1 MHLRGKVAALH
12 VGAHKTGTTVL
23 QKYLSAH
30 EAELRA
36 KGVYYL
42 RRSQL
47 ARYAGWGERLV
58 EDPAPLAARLRK
70 FRADPRFRVLI
81 GSNENLM
88 GRPFPKRGDG
98 QLYPQA
104 ARNTAALRKA
114 LRGTGCKIVLSVR
127 PQPDFLESYYLQTV
141 HQGRDEP
148 FEEWLA
154 RVDLTALSWRPMVT
168 SLQEAFGPK
177 RVVVVDFRLIKAGQ
191 EAYLRHLLSR
201 VDPHWD
207 HDVHFTESRNRS
219 ISERGLQM
227 ALAANQHLASGAERA
242 ALRGFLQTHFSN
254 VDFPRPV
261 LLGEDRR
268 AALWEHYRE
277 DYEDLVGGA

>member
-23 QKYLSAH
+23 QKCLSEH

-36 KGVYYL
+36 RGVYYL
-42 RRSQL
+42 RRSHL

-88 GRPFPKRGDG
+88 GRPFPRRGDG
-98 QLYPQA
+98 RLYPNA
-104 ARNTAALRKA
+104 ARNTAALKRA
-114 LRGTGCKIVLSVR
+114 LRGTGCKIVLSIR

-148 FEEWLA
+148 FEKWLG
-154 RVDLTALSWRPMVT
+154 RVDLAALSWRPIVDT
-168 SLQEAFGPK
+168 LRETFGDK
-177 RVVVVDFRLIKAGQ
+177 RVVVVDFRLIKQGQ
-191 EAYLRHLLSR
+191 DAYLRHLLTR
-201 VDPHWD
+201 VDPRWD
-207 HDVHFTESRNRS
+207 LDLHYPEARNRS

-227 ALAANQHLASGAERA
+227 ALAANRHLATGAERA

-261 LLGEDRR
+261 LLGDDRR
-268 AALWEHYRE
+268 VALWEHYRA
-277 DYEDLVGGA
+277 DYEDLVGG